1 MHVFSHTHRG
11 KGMPSLALLLPFLGT
26 GDVPWHLEAR
36 LSVTLDG
43 RHDEGPSDDAIVQM
57 ATIPI
62 ERALVK
68 LGSELEKLGRQIERL
83 LEKQA
88 ELTQE
93 KTRLEA
99 ARDAAYSAV
108 STPSSRRLSATAIL
122 TRAPGW
128 ERQRGRGRQPASS
141 PLPQPDFSS
150 ANPFEVLSSGSS
162 TSPSPAPAPK
172 KNKGGARVLDVARRL
187 PSALKQ
193 RDDFGTVVLHVGAV
207 DTFARRSE
215 ILKDHYRSLLDTARK
230 KTSAR
235 LVVSG
240 PLPTFR
246 RGCELFSRLFCL
258 HSWLRDTC
266 GSVGVDYV
274 DNWESFRERP
284 SLYRRDGLHPSR
296 LGSAVLSRNIE
307 DVLRRA

>member
-1 MHVFSHTHRG
+1 MKVHLFGAASSPGCANFGLKHLAA
-11 KGMPSLALLLPFLGT
+11 KGQGT
-26 GDVPWHLEAR
+26 GSRKAR
-36 LSVTLDG
+36 LGAGQV
-43 RHDEGPSDDAIVQM
+43 
-57 ATIPI
+57 
-62 ERALVK
+62 
-68 LGSELEKLGRQIERL
+68 GS
-83 LEKQA
+83 A
-88 ELTQE
+88 
-93 KTRLEA
+93 
-99 ARDAAYSAV
+99 D
-108 STPSSRRLSATAIL
+108 
-122 TRAPGW
+122 
-128 ERQRGRGRQPASS
+128 PASS
-141 PLPQPDFSS
+141 GE
-150 ANPFEVLSSGSS
+150 ASGAHPGEDQARGRPRRCLLGRLHSLV
-162 TSPSPAPAPK
+162 TAAQRDRHLDPGTRLGAPARTRKAAGVVTPTSA
-172 KNKGGARVLDVARRL
+172 GLLLCESVRGARVLDVARRL

-215 ILKDHYRSLLDTARK
+215 ILKEHYRSLLDTARK

-246 RGCELFSRLFCL
+246 RGCESYSRLFCL

-266 GSVGVDYV
+266 SSAGVDYV

>member
-1 MHVFSHTHRG
+1 
-11 KGMPSLALLLPFLGT
+11 
-26 GDVPWHLEAR
+26 
-36 LSVTLDG
+36 
-43 RHDEGPSDDAIVQM
+43 M
-57 ATIPI
+57 ATAE

-172 KNKGGARVLDVARRL
+172 KNKGGILVIGDSITRHLKVDLPGAKRNPTVSCFPGARVLDVARRL

-230 KTSAR
+230 KT
-235 LVVSG
+235 
-240 PLPTFR
+240 
-246 RGCELFSRLFCL
+246 
-258 HSWLRDTC
+258 WLRDTC

>member
-1 MHVFSHTHRG
+1 
-11 KGMPSLALLLPFLGT
+11 
-26 GDVPWHLEAR
+26 
-36 LSVTLDG
+36 
-43 RHDEGPSDDAIVQM
+43 M
-57 ATIPI
+57 A
-62 ERALVK
+62 
-68 LGSELEKLGRQIERL
+68 
-83 LEKQA
+83 
-88 ELTQE
+88 
-93 KTRLEA
+93 
-99 ARDAAYSAV
+99 
-108 STPSSRRLSATAIL
+108 
-122 TRAPGW
+122 W
-128 ERQRGRGRQPASS
+128 QPTSS
-141 PLPQPDFSS
+141 PLPQQDFSS

-162 TSPSPAPAPK
+162 TSPSSLRPTPPSPALAPK
-172 KNKGGARVLDVARRL
+172 KNKGGILVIGDSITRHLKIYLPGAKRTPTVSCFPGARVLDVARRL
-187 PSALKQ
+187 PSVLKQ
-193 RDDFGTVVLHVGAV
+193 RNDFGTVVLHVGAV
-207 DTFARRSE
+207 DTE
-215 ILKDHYRSLLDTARK
+215 ILKEHYHSFLDTARK

-246 RGCELFSRLFCL
+246 RGCELFCHLFCL

>member
-1 MHVFSHTHRG
+1 MRSQ
-11 KGMPSLALLLPFLGT
+11 
-26 GDVPWHLEAR
+26 HLMRSQRMASQSDQ
-36 LSVTLDG
+36 LQ
-43 RHDEGPSDDAIVQM
+43 RHM
-57 ATIPI
+57 

-68 LGSELEKLGRQIERL
+68 LGSELDKLGRQIQRL

-150 ANPFEVLSSGSS
+150 ANPFEVLSSRSS
-162 TSPSPAPAPK
+162 ASPSPLRPTPPSPAPAPK
-172 KNKGGARVLDVARRL
+172 KNKGGILVIGDSITRHVKISLPGAKRTPTVSCFPGARVLDVARRL

-215 ILKDHYRSLLDTARK
+215 ILKEHYRSLLDTVRK

-266 GSVGVDYV
+266 SSAGVDYI
-274 DNWESFRERP
+274 DHWESFRERP

-307 DVLRRA
+307 DVLRQA

>member
-1 MHVFSHTHRG
+1 
-11 KGMPSLALLLPFLGT
+11 
-26 GDVPWHLEAR
+26 
-36 LSVTLDG
+36 
-43 RHDEGPSDDAIVQM
+43 M
-57 ATIPI
+57 ATAE

-68 LGSELEKLGRQIERL
+68 LGSELDKLGRQIQRL

-150 ANPFEVLSSGSS
+150 ANPFKVLSSRSS
-162 TSPSPAPAPK
+162 ASPLPLRPTPPSPAPAPK
-172 KNKGGARVLDVARRL
+172 KNKGGILVIGDSITRHVKIHLPGAKRTPTVSCFPGARVLDVARRL

-215 ILKDHYRSLLDTARK
+215 ILKEHYRSLLDTARK
-230 KTSAR
+230 KT
-235 LVVSG
+235 
-240 PLPTFR
+240 
-246 RGCELFSRLFCL
+246 
-258 HSWLRDTC
+258 WLRDTC
-266 GSVGVDYV
+266 SSAGVDYV

>member
-1 MHVFSHTHRG
+1 
-11 KGMPSLALLLPFLGT
+11 
-26 GDVPWHLEAR
+26 
-36 LSVTLDG
+36 
-43 RHDEGPSDDAIVQM
+43 M
-57 ATIPI
+57 ATAE

-172 KNKGGARVLDVARRL
+172 KNKGGILVIGDSITRHLKVDLPGAKRNPTVSCFPGARVLDVARRL

>member
-1 MHVFSHTHRG
+1 
-11 KGMPSLALLLPFLGT
+11 
-26 GDVPWHLEAR
+26 
-36 LSVTLDG
+36 
-43 RHDEGPSDDAIVQM
+43 M
-57 ATIPI
+57 ATAE

-68 LGSELEKLGRQIERL
+68 LGSELDKLGRQIQRL

-150 ANPFEVLSSGSS
+150 ANPFEVLSSRSS
-162 TSPSPAPAPK
+162 ASPSPLRPTPPSPAPAPK
-172 KNKGGARVLDVARRL
+172 KNKGGILVIGDSITRHVKIHLPGAKRTPTVSCFPGARVLDVARRL

-215 ILKDHYRSLLDTARK
+215 ILKEHYRSLLDTARK

-246 RGCELFSRLFCL
+246 RGCESYSRLFCL

-266 GSVGVDYV
+266 SSAGVDYV